1 MGDRVEVRE
10 IDLHAPLSTAAASAP
25 AAIPISYGRL
35 VAAGLIGNILEWYDF
50 SIYGYFA
57 VTIGRHFFPATS
69 LTTSMIAAFGAFG
82 AGFLTRPLGAL
93 LFGWIGDHHGRER
106 ALTLSIFAMALPTF
120 FTGVLPDYSRIGL
133 VAPIVLVLLRMIQG
147 LSVGGEFT
155 TSIVYLIERC
165 RPGHRGLMASCSVF
179 GANMGVMLGSATGA
193 VLAWLLPR
201 SELIAWGWRIPFL
214 LGIGIGVAGVYIRR
228 TLARSVAPVDGHPAP
243 LMQTLHQHWWPIT
256 QVGGFKVFEAVGFYT
271 IFVYL
276 TTYFTRVVHI
286 PKYEAL
292 YINTISMGFA
302 TLIIPLA
309 GVISDR
315 IGRKPLMIGTA
326 LATVLFAHPLFR
338 MLLNPSFASMLTGQL
353 GLATLFAF
361 YLGAAP
367 AAGAESF
374 HARVRCTGTAVSHNV
389 TMAVLGGTAPML
401 VTWFIA
407 WTGDTMSPAHYLT
420 AAALVSA
427 LVAFGI
433 RETAHEPLA

>member
-1 MGDRVEVRE
+1 MEVRE
-10 IDLHAPLSTAAASAP
+10 IDLDGPIGAAAANAP
-25 AAIPISYGRL
+25 AAIPVSYSRL

-57 VTIGRHFFPATS
+57 VTIGRHFFPATN
-69 LTTSMIAAFGAFG
+69 LTTSMIEAFGAFG

-120 FTGVLPDYSRIGL
+120 LTGVLPDYARIGL
-133 VAPIVLVLLRMIQG
+133 LAPIILVLLRMIQG

-165 RPGHRGLMASCSVF
+165 RPGHRGVMASCSVF

-193 VLAWLLPR
+193 ILAWLLPR

-228 TLARSVAPVDGHPAP
+228 TLARSVAPVEGHPAP
-243 LMQTLHQHWWPIT
+243 LMQTLHQQWRPIS
-256 QVGGFKVFEAVGFYT
+256 QVAGFKVFEAVGFYT

-286 PKYEAL
+286 PKYQAL
-292 YINTISMGFA
+292 YINTISMCFA
-302 TLIIPLA
+302 MLIIPLA
-309 GVISDR
+309 GIISDR
-315 IGRKPLMIGTA
+315 IGRKPLMVGTA
-326 LATVLFAHPLFR
+326 LATAIFAHPLFR
-338 MLLNPSFASMLTGQL
+338 MLLRPSFASMLTGQL

-361 YLGAAP
+361 YAGAAP
-367 AAGAESF
+367 AAAAETF
-374 HARVRCTGTAVSHNV
+374 NARVRCTGTAISHNV
-389 TMAVLGGTAPML
+389 TVAALGGTAPMV

-407 WTGDTMSPAHYLT
+407 WTGDAMSPAHYLV
-420 AAALVSA
+420 AAALISG

-433 RETAHEPLA
+433 RETAHAPLA